1 MVDDDLGCRLV
12 AKVTVESLGHEC
24 VAAEDGDAAWATYQT
39 YRPDVVVSDR
49 EMPGMDGLALCR
61 AVREQPDGAS
71 TYVILV
77 TGYTDPREV
86 LDGMRAGADAYVS
99 KPLNPLDLQARL
111 LAAERVTAL
120 HAELAEARRHLA
132 RCPSAG

>member
-1 MVDDDLGCRLV
+1 VADDDLGCRLV
-12 AKVTVESLGHEC
+12 AKATVEALGHEC
-24 VAAEDGDAAWATYQT
+24 VAAEDGTAAWAAYQA
-39 YRPDVVVSDR
+39 YRPDVLMSDR

-61 AVREQPDGAS
+61 AVRAQADGAS

-77 TGYTDPREV
+77 TGHTDPREV
-86 LDGMRAGADAYVS
+86 LAAMRAGADDHLA

-120 HAELAEARRHLA
+120 HAELARARRLLA
-132 RCPSAG
+132 ELG